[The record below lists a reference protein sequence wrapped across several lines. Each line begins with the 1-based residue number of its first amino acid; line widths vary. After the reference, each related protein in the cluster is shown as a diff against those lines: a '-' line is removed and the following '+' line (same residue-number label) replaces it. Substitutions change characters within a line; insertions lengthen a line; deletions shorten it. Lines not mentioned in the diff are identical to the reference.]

1 MDTASLAPARFL
13 TQIVE
18 EAIEL
23 ARHAALTAAV
33 AAESETSEII
43 RRRLFEWDENAVT
56 ADGRVLLTREAH
68 SAAAGEPRID
78 VKATMSAS
86 SVTDSPVEEEGF
98 SANLPK
104 AEDFCGFL
112 ILFLGRVY
120 PTRVSLA
127 TGKTR
132 PFLNLSASLGAMRR
146 SCSPCWTGPDHRHFA
161 VSGRGFGGL
170 PITALSSY
178 SCWRGNCHQG
188 SNNK

>member
-98 SANLPK
+98 SANLPNVQV
-104 AEDFCGFL
+104 FCG
-112 ILFLGRVY
+112 IRD
-120 PTRVSLA
+120 PS
-127 TGKTR
+127 
-132 PFLNLSASLGAMRR
+132 SR
-146 SCSPCWTGPDHRHFA
+146 SCVSQACIPGNQEKRDGSSPIGIARADTA
-161 VSGRGFGGL
+161 VSFS
-170 PITALSSY
+170 AL
-178 SCWRGNCHQG
+178 GEA
-188 SNNK
+188 

>member
-127 TGKTR
+127 TGKNGTVSHERSRCTSSISGMVSAATR
-132 PFLNLSASLGAMRR
+132 IVDA
-146 SCSPCWTGPDHRHFA
+146 CSPVA
-161 VSGRGFGGL
+161 ASGSAGHH
-170 PITALSSY
+170 LSKSL
-178 SCWRGNCHQG
+178 R
-188 SNNK
+188 

>member
-1 MDTASLAPARFL
+1 MDTASLTPARFL

-98 SANLPK
+98 EPSVPP
-104 AEDFCGFL
+104 
-112 ILFLGRVY
+112 R
-120 PTRVSLA
+120 PVSTA
-127 TGKTR
+127 R
-132 PFLNLSASLGAMRR
+132 
-146 SCSPCWTGPDHRHFA
+146 A
-161 VSGRGFGGL
+161 VLEKPR
-170 PITALSSY
+170 
-178 SCWRGNCHQG
+178 
-188 SNNK
+188 